1 MKIIVFG
8 STGMLG
14 TYCVK
19 FFQEKSY
26 TVLPVDREM
35 LDLTSS
41 NKNILDFLISNVSS
55 ADLIINAAGII
66 KQRAPNIDDM
76 YKVNTI
82 FPHILSKFKMENG
95 CNVIHITT
103 DCVFSGRDGYYN
115 SLSTP
120 DCEDDYGQS
129 KLLGEAPNLSIIRT
143 SIIGEEIKNKLSLL
157 EWCKSKR
164 EQTVYGYVD
173 HYWNGV
179 TCLELCKRINQLLEN
194 SLFWEGVDIL
204 HSPET
209 VSKYN
214 LISMISDIFDL
225 KISVTPA
232 LGGKCYR
239 NLTNIECVT
248 TASLKQQLKELKKFN
263 IYV

>member
-19 FFQEKSY
+19 FFKQKGY

-41 NKNILDFLISNVSS
+41 HENILNFLISNVSS
-55 ADLIINAAGII
+55 VDVIINAAGVI
-66 KQRAPNIDDM
+66 KQRNTDIGDM

-103 DCVFSGRDGYYN
+103 DCVFSGKDGYYN
-115 SLSTP
+115 ESSLP
-120 DCEDDYGQS
+120 DCEDDYGKS

-143 SIIGEEIKNKLSLL
+143 SIIGEEINNKLSLL

-179 TCLELCKRINQLLEN
+179 TCLELCKRINYLLEYEA
-194 SLFWEGVDIL
+194 FWEGVSIL
-204 HSPET
+204 HSPEI

-214 LISMISDIFDL
+214 LINMISNVFDL
-225 KISVTPA
+225 KMLIIPKI
-232 LGGKCYR
+232 GGKCYR
-239 NLTNIECVT
+239 NLQNVRCIP
-248 TASLKQQLKELKKFN
+248 TASLKQQLEELKEFN
-263 IYV
+263 IYE

>member
-19 FFQEKSY
+19 YFRQKGY
-26 TVLPVDREM
+26 AVLPVDREM

-41 NKNILDFLISNVSS
+41 HENILNFLRCNVSS
-55 ADLIINAAGII
+55 ADIIINAAGVI
-66 KQRAPNIDDM
+66 KQRNTDIDNM

-82 FPHILSKFKMENG
+82 FPHILSKFKIENG

-103 DCVFSGRDGYYN
+103 DCVFSGKDGYYN
-115 SLSTP
+115 ESSLP
-120 DCEDDYGQS
+120 DCEDDYGKS

-143 SIIGEEIKNKLSLL
+143 SIIGEEINNKLSLL

-179 TCLELCKRINQLLEN
+179 TCLELCKRINYLLEYEA
-194 SLFWEGVDIL
+194 FCEGVSIL
-204 HSPET
+204 HSPEI

-214 LISMISDIFDL
+214 LINMISNVFDL
-225 KISVTPA
+225 KMLITPKI
-232 LGGKCYR
+232 GGKCYR
-239 NLTNIECVT
+239 NLQNVRCIP
-248 TASLKQQLKELKKFN
+248 TASLKQQLEELKEFN
-263 IYV
+263 IYE

>member
-14 TYCVK
+14 TYCMKYFKQQGYEVMG
-19 FFQEKSY
+19 
-26 TVLPVDREM
+26 VDRKM

-41 NKNILDFLISNVSS
+41 HDNILNFLESNVS
-55 ADLIINAAGII
+55 DVDVVINAAGII
-66 KQRAPNIDDM
+66 KQRNTYIDDM

-82 FPHILSKFKMENG
+82 FPHILSNFKMKKG

-103 DCVFSGRDGYYN
+103 DCVFSGKDGYYN
-115 SLSTP
+115 ESSFP
-120 DCEDDYGQS
+120 DCEDHYGKS

-143 SIIGEEIKNKLSLL
+143 SIIGEEINNKLSLL
-157 EWCKSKR
+157 EWCKSKK
-164 EQTVYGYVD
+164 EQNVYGYVD

-179 TCLELCKRINQLLEN
+179 TCLELCKRINVILGYE
-194 SLFWEGVDIL
+194 SFWEGVSIL
-204 HSPET
+204 HSPEI

-214 LISMISDIFDL
+214 LINMISDVFDL
-225 KISVTPA
+225 KISVTPKI
-232 LGGKCYR
+232 GGKCYR
-239 NLTNIECVT
+239 NLQNIKCIP

-263 IYV
+263 IYE

>member
-14 TYCVK
+14 TYCVR
-19 FFQEKSY
+19 FFKQKGY

-41 NKNILDFLISNVSS
+41 HENILNFLISNVSIV
-55 ADLIINAAGII
+55 DVIINAAGVI
-66 KQRAPNIDDM
+66 KQRNTDIGDM

-103 DCVFSGRDGYYN
+103 DCVFSGKDGYYN
-115 SLSTP
+115 ESSLP
-120 DCEDDYGQS
+120 DCEDDYGKS

-143 SIIGEEIKNKLSLL
+143 SIIGEEINNKLSLL

-179 TCLELCKRINQLLEN
+179 TCLELCKRINYLLEYEA
-194 SLFWEGVDIL
+194 FWEGVSIL
-204 HSPET
+204 HSPEI

-214 LISMISDIFDL
+214 LINMISNVFDL
-225 KISVTPA
+225 KMLITPKI
-232 LGGKCYR
+232 GGKCYR
-239 NLTNIECVT
+239 NLQNVRCIP
-248 TASLKQQLKELKKFN
+248 TASLKQQLEELKEFN
-263 IYV
+263 IYE

>member
-19 FFQEKSY
+19 FFKQKGY

-41 NKNILDFLISNVSS
+41 HENILNFLISNVSS
-55 ADLIINAAGII
+55 VDVIINAAGVI
-66 KQRAPNIDDM
+66 KQRNTDIGDM

-95 CNVIHITT
+95 CNIIHITT
-103 DCVFSGRDGYYN
+103 DCVFSGKDGYYN
-115 SLSTP
+115 ESSLP
-120 DCEDDYGQS
+120 DCEDDYGKS

-143 SIIGEEIKNKLSLL
+143 SIIGEEINNKLSLL

-164 EQTVYGYVD
+164 EQTVDGYVD

-179 TCLELCKRINQLLEN
+179 TCLELCKRINYLLEYEA
-194 SLFWEGVDIL
+194 FWEGVSIL
-204 HSPET
+204 HSPEI

-214 LISMISDIFDL
+214 LINMISNVFDL
-225 KISVTPA
+225 KMLITPKI
-232 LGGKCYR
+232 GGKCYR
-239 NLTNIECVT
+239 NLQNVRCIP
-248 TASLKQQLKELKKFN
+248 TASLKQQLEELKEFN
-263 IYV
+263 IYE